1 MLDGS
6 LELLSTFDYR
16 KQLFKFFGTK
26 RKYWLVTTSLL
37 AGSFGQSVRNF
48 TRAGGPRF
56 LCSSPGLVLN
66 RRKRRKQRSR
76 ATPFP
81 SVQFREREELR
92 TRRFKVRG
100 TRYLFRSADSTCG
113 ASNCLSSQSAFNRSR
128 LNALWPCQD
137 ENQRNFLRARIDLE
151 TVLHLKTI

>member
-1 MLDGS
+1 MSWPVGPAEPAKPSSNVPLFGPENQYRR
-6 LELLSTFDYR
+6 ELRGGNLPSG
-16 KQLFKFFGTK
+16 GTIFH
-26 RKYWLVTTSLL
+26 
-37 AGSFGQSVRNF
+37 GSFVVRSAPNQVKCF
-48 TRAGGPRF
+48 VDRHP
-56 LCSSPGLVLN
+56 
-66 RRKRRKQRSR
+66 
-76 ATPFP
+76 
-81 SVQFREREELR
+81 VQFREREELR